1 MTLSFFFNFPLFLF
15 FFFSGGMPGF
25 AFGGMPG
32 GMGGMRGGMGGMG
45 GSPMKKEVCLCGYMC
60 VFVCLCAS
68 IYMRCV
74 CSCVFD

>member
-1 MTLSFFFNFPLFLF
+1 
-15 FFFSGGMPGF
+15 
-25 AFGGMPG
+25 
-32 GMGGMRGGMGGMG
+32 MG